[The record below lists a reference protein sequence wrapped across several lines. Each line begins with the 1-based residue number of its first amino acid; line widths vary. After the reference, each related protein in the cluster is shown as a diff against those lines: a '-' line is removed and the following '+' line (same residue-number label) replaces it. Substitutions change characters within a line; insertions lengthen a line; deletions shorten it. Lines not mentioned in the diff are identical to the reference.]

1 MKCAHSMKMT
11 PHRAFFIIKKNER
24 GDQAVP
30 MLPIR
35 AQIDLKSKNDVYI
48 MHTFDLTDIEVQIK
62 IGYGNDQPSYEGQ
75 TGKKSIYS

>member
-1 MKCAHSMKMT
+1 M
-11 PHRAFFIIKKNER
+11 
-24 GDQAVP
+24 P

-48 MHTFDLTDIEVQIK
+48 MHTFDLTDIEIQIK
-62 IGYGNDQPSYEGQ
+62 IGYGVEQPSYEGQ